1 MLCCLLHCIFILQAY
16 IHNLMESNYPQMI
29 GLVCSDPILYGDYR
43 TALDDSEPRIYE
55 DIIDYDNAKALF
67 MEVSQ

>member
-1 MLCCLLHCIFILQAY
+1 
-16 IHNLMESNYPQMI
+16 MI